1 MTQDIFI
8 PSPLA
13 EKLIA
18 EAEQRG
24 VTVNEIVTEAI
35 KNYIEKERSNVN

>member
-24 VTVNEIVTEAI
+24 VMVEEIVADAI
-35 KNYIEKERSNVN
+35 KNFINKERNDE

>member
-24 VTVNEIVTEAI
+24 VTVEELVSNAI
-35 KNYIEKERSNVN
+35 KNFINKERNDE

>member
-1 MTQDIFI
+1 MTQNIFI

-13 EKLIA
+13 EMLIA

-24 VTVNEIVTEAI
+24 VTVDEIVTEAI
-35 KNYIEKERSNVN
+35 KNYIEKERNNVN

>member
-18 EAEQRG
+18 EAGKQE
-24 VTVNEIVTEAI
+24 VTVDEIVAEVI
-35 KNYIEKERSNVN
+35 KNYIEKERNNVN

>member
-1 MTQDIFI
+1 MTQNIFI

-24 VTVNEIVTEAI
+24 VTVDEIVTEAI
-35 KNYIEKERSNVN
+35 KNYIEKERNNVN

>member
-1 MTQDIFI
+1 MTQNIFI

-13 EKLIA
+13 EMLIA

-24 VTVNEIVTEAI
+24 VTVEELLSTAV
-35 KNYIEKERSNVN
+35 KNYINKENNDE